1 MGCGC
6 NEPKPPPVEESL
18 TATPVDAAV
27 EVKATA
33 SVEEEVKKDLEVDD
47 PTSEK
52 TEAQLR
58 GVESHTL

>member
-6 NEPKPPPVEESL
+6 NEPKPPPVE
-18 TATPVDAAV
+18 ATPVDAAV

-33 SVEEEVKKDLEVDD
+33 NVEEEVEKDLEVDD

-52 TEAQLR
+52 AEGQLK
-58 GVESHTL
+58 GDN